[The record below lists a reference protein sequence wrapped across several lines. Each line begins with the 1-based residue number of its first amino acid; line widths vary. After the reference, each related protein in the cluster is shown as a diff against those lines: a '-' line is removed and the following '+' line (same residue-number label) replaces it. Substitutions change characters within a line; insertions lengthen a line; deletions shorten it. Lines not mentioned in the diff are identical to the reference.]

1 MNLLSGRK
9 LVCTALFL
17 FQFVVEDQKFALFNF
32 VNDQN
37 NEADALKE
45 QISQVGICFLLLFV
59 LSILSFLWV

>member
-1 MNLLSGRK
+1 MSGRK
-9 LVCTALFL
+9 LGSTALFL

-37 NEADALKE
+37 NEADVLKE

-59 LSILSFLWV
+59 LSIVHFCAFN